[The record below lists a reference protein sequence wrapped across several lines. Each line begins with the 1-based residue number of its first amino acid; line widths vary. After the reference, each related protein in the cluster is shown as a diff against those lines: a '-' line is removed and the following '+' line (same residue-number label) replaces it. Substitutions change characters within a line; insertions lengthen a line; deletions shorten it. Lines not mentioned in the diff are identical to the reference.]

1 MFTLGEEWW
10 QIVLRAAV
18 VYLAVLLGLRFVGR
32 RSLGQR
38 TALDVVLILIVANAV
53 QNAMIGSDTS
63 LPGGLIAAGTLFVVD
78 RYFGDLLERH
88 EGARKMFEGV
98 PVILIHNGHL
108 VEEQLR
114 RQRIS
119 LDELQETLDEH
130 GIEHISQ
137 VKLAILEMDGS
148 LSIIPAEADSSRTSR
163 KLRRQQSS

>member
-1 MFTLGEEWW
+1 
-10 QIVLRAAV
+10 
-18 VYLAVLLGLRFVGR
+18 
-32 RSLGQR
+32 
-38 TALDVVLILIVANAV
+38 
-53 QNAMIGSDTS
+53 
-63 LPGGLIAAGTLFVVD
+63 LIAAGTLFVVD